1 MEREHHHLQFEVQ
14 QDRHHHRYR
23 CEDAAP
29 RTPLAS
35 LKNTSCVLYLG
46 FLCGQHSVCFR
57 FEYRAAGVPHSWA
70 PTVKFGYIEC
80 HIHLGRRWE
89 LGETR
94 DPGLAQREKEM
105 EM

>member
-35 LKNTSCVLYLG
+35 LKNTSSVSG
-46 FLCGQHSVCFR
+46 VFLR
-57 FEYRAAGVPHSWA
+57 
-70 PTVKFGYIEC
+70 PTFSLLSI
-80 HIHLGRRWE
+80 
-89 LGETR
+89 
-94 DPGLAQREKEM
+94 
-105 EM
+105 